1 MKIAIRNLL
10 ETIYGYSFLGYSG
23 KTRTWW
29 VGGKAFK
36 DSKSQAFPVNLR
48 TFHQVAKRVT
58 MYPSRYYIEH
68 HR

>member
-1 MKIAIRNLL
+1 MKTAIRNLL

-36 DSKSQAFPVNLR
+36 DGKSRAFPVNLR
-48 TFHQVAKRVT
+48 TFYQVAKRVT
-58 MYPSRYYIEH
+58 MYPSCYYIEH

>member
-1 MKIAIRNLL
+1 MKRAIRDLL

-36 DSKSQAFPVNLR
+36 DGKSRAFPVNLR
-48 TFHQVAKRVT
+48 TFYQVAKRVT